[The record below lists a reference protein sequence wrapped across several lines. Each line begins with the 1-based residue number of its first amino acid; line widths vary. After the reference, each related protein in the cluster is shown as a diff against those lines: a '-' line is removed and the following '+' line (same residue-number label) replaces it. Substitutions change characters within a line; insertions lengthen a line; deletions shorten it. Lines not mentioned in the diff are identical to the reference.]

1 MAGLVEF
8 VGIHRKRRGNDMN
21 VSEFKAFFKGL
32 TATGTDGSLSPKQVS
47 ALMKAVEELKEA
59 PVIGPSIN
67 DSRLIPPSNPLYPP
81 IVPYKVTC

>member
-32 TATGTDGSLSPKQVS
+32 TATGTNGSLSPKQVS

-59 PVIGPSIN
+59 PVIGPFIN

>member
-1 MAGLVEF
+1 
-8 VGIHRKRRGNDMN
+8 MN

-47 ALMKAVEELKEA
+47 ALIKAVEELKEA
-59 PVIGPSIN
+59 PPVIGPIIN
-67 DSRLIPPSNPLYPP
+67 DPRLIPPSNPSYPP